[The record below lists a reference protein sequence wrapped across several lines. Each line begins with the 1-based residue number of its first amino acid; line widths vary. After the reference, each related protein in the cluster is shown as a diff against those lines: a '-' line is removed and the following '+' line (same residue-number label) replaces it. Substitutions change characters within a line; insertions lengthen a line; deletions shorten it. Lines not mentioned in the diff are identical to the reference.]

1 MGEEEHCRVYTVAV
15 TSIDMVFG
23 SSGDVQD
30 NELDSW
36 KTLMSLPHCN
46 GTCLMRLKPP
56 SFQV

>member
-1 MGEEEHCRVYTVAV
+1 MAV

-36 KTLMSLPHCN
+36 KTLMNLPHCN
-46 GTCLMRLKPP
+46 GTWSNEIKTPFFSGLNLEG
-56 SFQV
+56 VYT

>member
-1 MGEEEHCRVYTVAV
+1 MGEEEYCRVYTVAV

-36 KTLMSLPHCN
+36 KTVMNFSHCN
-46 GTCLMRLKPP
+46 GTLAL
-56 SFQV
+56 S